1 MSKGVVIIAKNPGTI
16 DYVNIALWQA
26 RRIRKYLDL
35 PTTIVTDK
43 TISSKDASN
52 VLTSTNVS
60 KSVRK
65 FKDAGKTNWIN
76 TARWEAFTLSPY
88 EETILLDADYVV
100 STDNL
105 LSLFNSTEDLVA
117 FKDAYDVTGADDFT
131 GLNNFGQLH
140 IPMYWAT
147 VIYFRKTSWA
157 KAVFEMM
164 EMIERNYTH
173 YAELYKFT
181 PHPFRNDYA
190 LSIALNTLSGHDPAA
205 IKAIPWQLATTTPTT
220 EVKQISDTAFELH
233 YKKNNKPFRVIAQ
246 DMDLHIMAKTYLE
259 TMADG

>member
-16 DYVNIALWQA
+16 DYVKIALWQA
-26 RRIRKYLDL
+26 RRIRKFLDL
-35 PTTIVTDK
+35 PTTIITDQQIN
-43 TISSKDASN
+43 TKDASV
-52 VLTSTNVS
+52 VLTTTNVS

-88 EETILLDADYVV
+88 DETILLDADYVV

-105 LSLFNSTEDLVA
+105 LSLFNSTEELIA
-117 FKDAYDVTGADDFT
+117 FKNAYDVTGVDNFS

-140 IPMYWAT
+140 MPMYWAT
-147 VIYFRKTSWA
+147 AVYFRKTSWA
-157 KAVFEMM
+157 RGVFEMM
-164 EMIERNYTH
+164 EMIERDYTH

-190 LSIALNTLSGHDPAA
+190 LSIALNTLNGHNPSV
-205 IKAIPWQLATTTPTT
+205 IKAIPWQLATATPTT
-220 EVKQISDTAFELH
+220 EVKQIGDTTFELH
-233 YKKNNKPFRVIAQ
+233 YKKNDKPFRVIAK
-246 DMDLHIMAKTYLE
+246 DMDLHVMAKTYLE
-259 TMADG
+259 AMADG